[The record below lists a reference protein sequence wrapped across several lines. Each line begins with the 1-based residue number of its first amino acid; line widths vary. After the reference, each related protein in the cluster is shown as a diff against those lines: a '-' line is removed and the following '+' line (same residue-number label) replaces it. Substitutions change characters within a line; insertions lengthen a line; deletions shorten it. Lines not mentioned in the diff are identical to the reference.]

1 MHAWCDI
8 GVNLFSGQFDTDREA
23 VLQRAADAGVVQLVL
38 IGSDLAE
45 SQQNIAFCH
54 QHSGCFT
61 TAGIHPHQAAGTA
74 ADYLQQLTTLLQ
86 DPKVIAVGEC
96 GLDFNRDFSPRP
108 VQQQVFAEQLQLAN
122 TVAKPVYLH
131 QRDAFETQLAI
142 LKEAQVSRGV
152 SHCFTGD
159 TAQLKAWLD
168 LGLYIG
174 ITGWL
179 CDERRASELRQA
191 LHYIPLDRLLLET
204 DAPYL
209 LPRDLMPKP
218 ASRRN
223 EPALLPHIGATVA
236 RMLQLDISRLARQTV
251 DNCRNLFQLE
261 GRLPVTGEYHE

>member
-23 VLQRAADAGVVQLVL
+23 VLQRAADAGVVQLIL

-61 TAGIHPHQAAGTA
+61 TAGIHPHQAAGA

-142 LKEAQVSRGV
+142 VKEAQVSRGV

-191 LHYIPLDRLLLET
+191 LQYIPLDRLLLET

-209 LPRDLMPKP
+209 LPRDLTPKP

-236 RMLQLDISRLARQTV
+236 QMLQLDIARLARQTV

-261 GRLPVTGEYHE
+261 GRLPVTGE